1 MKNNK
6 FFSPSLMWEGIKQ
19 TKMVGICFVIF
30 SILASCGYPFLRL
43 ISYNSMNSEGLKA
56 QPNITINLETFLL
69 PIFLIQFIMP
79 MVLIFMMFG
88 FLNKRKASDFYH
100 SIPLNR
106 TCVYITYTV
115 VSLLWSLV
123 TILAST
129 FLSYTIY
136 ACTQKTIINSEFIW
150 TTIISSF
157 ILAMLVSSIALIAK
171 GLSGTTFSNIIIFII
186 VMFLPRIIILLYT
199 IAVNM
204 SVKIADISFA
214 SFSDI
219 YNNIVFAPFYSMNVY
234 NDLNTPVS
242 SARTLWY
249 SLILAVIYFISAFVI
264 HKFRNSESAG
274 KSASYKAVQPVV
286 RILLGAIPLLLI
298 SVTFASGSEV
308 VPEFW
313 LIGIV
318 VSLLLYFLYELITT
332 KSAKK
337 LVAAIPFY
345 LIAILANAMFVSV
358 CIGQRN
364 FVLNDIPEVSEISSV
379 SVISNYYTNDSSY
392 SDDSYSYYRYK
403 TQDVKIDDKEL
414 IKVLQSS
421 LVESVQKVKDKK
433 NLNGKNIES
442 CKVVYHCTSGRDIER
457 TVYVDDAKYGNGN
470 DSVVVSYLMKNEDYL
485 NAVTSLPT
493 DNEIKSI
500 SLFGRDFTD
509 EECKELWKIYKD
521 EYNAASIEAKDKL
534 TYRGDASY
542 DIGRLLTN
550 FEISGYVGTNSFSVQ
565 YGINSEL
572 TPKTYNKYMNMYMSK
587 LVKNGIVDKIL
598 DSSKNGDMFNLEFR
612 DISSDSYNMFS
623 LQYCKENIE
632 TEDLLMESFVH
643 GSLERYNVTYG
654 SNDIDEKTMSELRK
668 IPEIIAN
675 AISDKVDISKGN
687 IIECYATIDS
697 GLEYYYDEDGNVN
710 GYSNGGTSEVIYVN
724 ISDEQYDEINNIL
737 KKCCKSSPFED
748 STN

>member
-19 TKMVGICFVIF
+19 TKMVGICFVIL

-56 QPNITINLETFLL
+56 QPNITIDLGTFLL

-79 MVLIFMMFG
+79 MVLIFMMFS
-88 FLNKRKASDFYH
+88 FLNKREASDFYH

-115 VSLLWSLV
+115 VPLLWSLV

-171 GLSGTTFSNIIIFII
+171 GLSGTIFSNIIIFII
-186 VMFLPRIIILLYT
+186 VMLLPRIIILLYT

-204 SVKIADISFA
+204 SIKIADISFM

-219 YNNIVFAPFYSMNVY
+219 YNNIVFAPFYSTNKY
-234 NDLNTPVS
+234 NNLNMPNL
-242 SARTLWY
+242 SARTFWY
-249 SLILAVIYFISAFVI
+249 SSILAVIYFIVAFVI

-274 KSASYKAVQPVV
+274 KSASYKVVQPVV

-345 LIAILANAMFVSV
+345 LIAILANAVFVSV

-364 FVLNDIPEVSEISSV
+364 FILNDIPEVSEISSV
-379 SVISNYYTNDSSY
+379 SVVSDYYTKDSSY
-392 SDDSYSYYRYK
+392 SENNYYRYK
-403 TQDVKIDDKEL
+403 TQNVNIDDKEF
-414 IKVLQSS
+414 IKILQSS
-421 LVESVQKVKDKK
+421 LVESVQKVKDHK
-433 NLNGKNIES
+433 NLNGKNTES

-457 TVYVDDAKYGNGN
+457 IVYVDDAKYGNGN

-493 DNEIKSI
+493 DEEIKSI
-500 SLFGRDFTD
+500 SLFGKDFTD
-509 EECKELWKIYKD
+509 EECRELWEVYKD
-521 EYNAASIEAKDKL
+521 EYNAASIETKDKL
-534 TYRGDASY
+534 NYRMDSAY
-542 DIGRLLTN
+542 NTGRLLTN
-550 FEISGYVGTNSFSVQ
+550 FQISGYVGTNSFFVEYS
-565 YGINSEL
+565 INSEL
-572 TPKTYNKYMNMYMSK
+572 TPKTYNKYINMYMSK

-598 DSSKNGDMFNLEFR
+598 DSSRNGDIFNLEFN
-612 DISSDSYNMFS
+612 DISSNSYNVFS

-632 TEDLLMESFVH
+632 AEDLFMESFVY

-654 SNDIDEKTMSELRK
+654 SNDIDEKAMSELRK

-675 AISDKVDISKGN
+675 AISDNVDPSKGN
-687 IIECYATIDS
+687 MIECYATIDS
-697 GLEYYYDEDGNVN
+697 DLEYYYDEDGNVN

-737 KKCCKSSPFED
+737 KKCCKSTPFED
-748 STN
+748 SKN